1 MKDYVMSSEERE
13 YLAAYNIS
21 NYDRPSIA
29 ADMAVFSI
37 MEQREESIENY
48 RKDPEKVLKLLLIRR
63 ATFPYRN
70 YWALPG
76 GFCRKGESVLETA
89 RRELEEETGVA
100 DAYLRLFDIFSEKD
114 RDPRGWIISQAFLAL
129 IEGGKYKVHEGT
141 DAWEAKW
148 FQVTV
153 KKEEVSKEIKGEKA
167 VIENNYFLCL
177 ECAEREELKLTAKI
191 KECKSFHHYHETVS
205 YHISNTDGI
214 AFDHAKIILCAWLT
228 LQKETGDTGKIIFDL
243 MPEAFTMAEL
253 QKAYEIVQGK
263 PLIVANFRRKM
274 AEYVVET
281 KEVSEGAGHR
291 PAKLFKRNIEAFYK

>member
-1 MKDYVMSSEERE
+1 MGDVESR
-13 YLAAYNIS
+13 NII
-21 NYDRPSIA
+21 N
-29 ADMAVFSI
+29 
-37 MEQREESIENY
+37 E
-48 RKDPEKVLKLLLIRR
+48 
-63 ATFPYRN
+63 
-70 YWALPG
+70 
-76 GFCRKGESVLETA
+76 
-89 RRELEEETGVA
+89 
-100 DAYLRLFDIFSEKD
+100 
-114 RDPRGWIISQAFLAL
+114 
-129 IEGGKYKVHEGT
+129 
-141 DAWEAKW
+141 
-148 FQVTV
+148 
-153 KKEEVSKEIKGEKA
+153 EKA

-205 YHISNTDGI
+205 YHISHTDGI

>member
-63 ATFPYRN
+63 AAFPYRN

-153 KKEEVSKEIKGEKA
+153 KKEEVSKEIKGEK
-167 VIENNYFLCL
+167 
-177 ECAEREELKLTAKI
+177 
-191 KECKSFHHYHETVS
+191 
-205 YHISNTDGI
+205 
-214 AFDHAKIILCAWLT
+214 
-228 LQKETGDTGKIIFDL
+228 
-243 MPEAFTMAEL
+243 
-253 QKAYEIVQGK
+253 
-263 PLIVANFRRKM
+263 RKR
-274 AEYVVET
+274 
-281 KEVSEGAGHR
+281 KNLR
-291 PAKLFKRNIEAFYK
+291 

>member
-63 ATFPYRN
+63 AAFPYRN

-177 ECAEREELKLTAKI
+177 EDIKNEGEGRKGREK
-191 KECKSFHHYHETVS
+191 
-205 YHISNTDGI
+205 
-214 AFDHAKIILCAWLT
+214 
-228 LQKETGDTGKIIFDL
+228 
-243 MPEAFTMAEL
+243 
-253 QKAYEIVQGK
+253 
-263 PLIVANFRRKM
+263 
-274 AEYVVET
+274 
-281 KEVSEGAGHR
+281 
-291 PAKLFKRNIEAFYK
+291 